1 MDFKYIMKLTPT
13 ALKTF
18 LTWLAVF
25 LGVIV
30 INTGFIYAATSLGY
44 DRSVGQVGY
53 LALAFLGVAYLVAH
67 MHAKLAAREEDRKAD
82 QKAFKESLEAKSA

>member
-18 LTWLAVF
+18 LTWSVVF
-25 LGVIV
+25 FGVIA

-44 DRSVGQVGY
+44 DRGVGQVGY
-53 LALAFLGVAYLVAH
+53 FALAFLGAAYLIAH
-67 MHAKLAAREEDRKAD
+67 MHVKLAAREEERKADRKA
-82 QKAFKESLEAKSA
+82 FEESLEAKSA